1 MFSRIVRDRSS
12 FFDCLQQTYKPRT
25 IAEQNAEIID
35 YYIDPKGF
43 FLNYRECR
51 FLKERIQKLFELYPI
66 TGIQY
71 ISSLTFKNS
80 FFSDKGF
87 ECFLELLKGDTI
99 IEHLRVF
106 DNKPFI
112 LPPTITSYDVDV
124 VRFSPFCSALC
135 SNHSVVELTI
145 GSCSFRNGGLS
156 DLAEVIRQNT
166 TITSLRLSNCFID
179 KNVPGFSNFC
189 QALESNT
196 TITSLN
202 LSGNFIR
209 DAIFEFKKILKIN
222 SSIVSLDLS
231 MNEIKLDG
239 MKSIAGV
246 LKDNSSLTE
255 LKLCYNPGY
264 FPTQL
269 IIHNNHGYVQT
280 TVREECLK
288 AFAKAMEKNSSII
301 SLSFK

>member
-1 MFSRIVRDRSS
+1 MFSRIVRNRRS
-12 FFDCLQQTYKPRT
+12 FFDCLQQTYTPT
-25 IAEQNAEIID
+25 FEEQNAEIID
-35 YYIDPKGF
+35 YFIYPSKF
-43 FLNYRECR
+43 FINYRECR
-51 FLKERIQKLFELYPI
+51 FLKERIQKLYELYPI
-66 TGIQY
+66 TGTPY

-80 FFSDKGF
+80 FFSDEAF
-87 ECFLELLKGDTI
+87 ECFLELLGDTI
-99 IEHLRVF
+99 IEYLRFF

-124 VRFSPFCSALC
+124 VRFSSFCSALC
-135 SNHSVVELTI
+135 SNHSVVELRITN
-145 GSCSFRNGGLS
+145 CSFRNGGLS

-166 TITSLRLSNCFID
+166 TITSLNLSNCFID

-196 TITSLN
+196 SITSLD

-222 SSIVSLDLS
+222 STIVSLDLS
-231 MNEIKLDG
+231 SNGIKLDG

-255 LKLCYNPGY
+255 LKL
-264 FPTQL
+264 
-269 IIHNNHGYVQT
+269 HHNHGYLLT
-280 TVREECLK
+280 TGREECLK
-288 AFAKAMEKNSSII
+288 AFAKAMEKNSTII